1 MCILQLDNNRAN
13 VSELKQYESKV
24 EEEAYEEAEEEEEE
38 DEVQVQVS
46 LKLCSGRVA
55 CEREEREGGWRRPW
69 SDRSVRYCYSLV
81 LLSLIHV
88 D

>member
-38 DEVQVQVS
+38 DEVQVQV
-46 LKLCSGRVA
+46 
-55 CEREEREGGWRRPW
+55 EI
-69 SDRSVRYCYSLV
+69 
-81 LLSLIHV
+81 SLIPCWLGLVIDNVIQSLLILYHRHY
-88 D
+88 DLQRR